1 MAIALGRKGSLWQA
15 LLERQDQPFVA
26 AAAFLGPLVMSA
38 PAARPFEF
46 FSGVLSVSRLRFASR
61 LGSEANDAIDALLD
75 LALDYEE
82 QNGTSLAAFV
92 NWFASGST
100 EIRRDMEAGGGEVR
114 IMTVHGAKGLEAP
127 IVILPDTTGKA
138 VAGGR
143 GELLMLETG
152 NGNAR
157 VPFWPVPHNFNS
169 PAVDAMKQAL
179 SDAQIHE
186 SRRLLY
192 VAMTRARDELYI
204 CGANGERALPADS
217 WYAIAAEVIKSLPGT
232 VTLSDGKGWRYG
244 AAPVHAAEQAPQ
256 RQTETEA
263 LPGWLTAPP
272 APEPVTVAEPRA
284 AQRSSARVARGLL
297 IHRILQQV
305 PGLDPQEREPYVAAA
320 VRRAGHD
327 AALAADIMRLIAD
340 PVMAELLS
348 EDGLSEVPLIVAAPD
363 GRPRRSRIDRLVVT
377 DRGLL
382 VADYKTDRQVPDTIE
397 ACNPDY
403 LWQLAAYREAL
414 RRIHPG
420 ADLRFELVWTHGP
433 RLMPVPDDVLDRHAD
448 QLSVTRP

>member
-1 MAIALGRKGSLWQA
+1 MPEDDHALACVLKSPLMQTPFSEDDVMAIALGPQGLAVAGAAGTARPALRRGGGLLGSSRHVGTA
-15 LLERQDQPFVA
+15 
-26 AAAFLGPLVMSA
+26 GG
-38 PAARPFEF
+38 PFEF

-217 WYAIAAEVIKSLPGT
+217 WYAIAAEVIKSLP
-232 VTLSDGKGWRYG
+232 
-244 AAPVHAAEQAPQ
+244 
-256 RQTETEA
+256 
-263 LPGWLTAPP
+263 
-272 APEPVTVAEPRA
+272 
-284 AQRSSARVARGLL
+284 
-297 IHRILQQV
+297 
-305 PGLDPQEREPYVAAA
+305 ER
-320 VRRAGHD
+320 
-327 AALAADIMRLIAD
+327 
-340 PVMAELLS
+340 
-348 EDGLSEVPLIVAAPD
+348 
-363 GRPRRSRIDRLVVT
+363 
-377 DRGLL
+377 
-382 VADYKTDRQVPDTIE
+382 
-397 ACNPDY
+397 
-403 LWQLAAYREAL
+403 
-414 RRIHPG
+414 
-420 ADLRFELVWTHGP
+420 
-433 RLMPVPDDVLDRHAD
+433 
-448 QLSVTRP
+448 